1 MMTRGVFLSAL
12 MLISSS
18 AAAQSGGI
26 TLQTSN
32 FYLGGGLG
40 FNSWQGARSVGIQL
54 LGGYE
59 FAGKLN
65 GDISTAIE
73 LGYMDTDKFE
83 TKNLNTGATN
93 TSDQEA
99 KGVWLNLVWA
109 YPIGSRVEGL
119 WRVGVDFGD
128 DDGLMAGA
136 GMGYNFNRNWSLRTE
151 YVMREAVDSFQF
163 NLLYGF

>member
-1 MMTRGVFLSAL
+1 MMKRGFLLSVL
-12 MLISSS
+12 MLFASSTL
-18 AAAQSGGI
+18 AAQGGGI

-59 FAGKLN
+59 FSGKLN

-83 TKNLNTGATN
+83 TKNLNTGT
-93 TSDQEA
+93 TSTSVQEA

-109 YPIGSRVEGL
+109 YPIG
-119 WRVGVDFGD
+119 
-128 DDGLMAGA
+128 
-136 GMGYNFNRNWSLRTE
+136 NR
-151 YVMREAVDSFQF
+151 F
-163 NLLYGF
+163 

>member
-1 MMTRGVFLSAL
+1 MASPKNL
-12 MLISSS
+12 
-18 AAAQSGGI
+18 AAAQSGGV
-26 TLQTSN
+26 TLQTSD

-151 YVMREAVDSFQF
+151 YVIREAVDSFQF